1 MKVLV
6 SAYACSPGRG
16 SEPGVGWG
24 IVRALASRHELWV
37 IVESQFQR
45 DIERALAAE
54 PALRRQL
61 HFHFLPRTRHDALR
75 RLWPPSYYWFYRRWH
90 RDALQLAQRLHREVR
105 FDLAHQL
112 TMVGFREPGYLWRL
126 GIPFAWGPI
135 GGMGLFPWRFLPSV
149 GLRGA
154 VYFAGYDLFN
164 ELHMRFLTRP
174 RRAARA
180 AGAGLIAA
188 TQENARGAAERW
200 GVEATIVS
208 EIGLPSEPAAEP
220 SRRLPGEPLRLVWS
234 GRHVPGKALN
244 LAIEAVS
251 QLPVSVSWRLEI
263 LGDGPRSRAWRELA
277 ERRGVAGRCRF
288 HGWLPREEALEVTRR
303 GHVMVITSLRELT
316 STVTV
321 EALALGLPV
330 VCLDHCGFVDAVDAT
345 CGIRVPVRA
354 PTESVRALAEAI
366 GALAADEGLRSRLAA
381 GALRRARA
389 FSWDQKAE
397 VIGGLY
403 QARVDEAR
411 RAMAEA
417 VLQGGTP

>member
-1 MKVLV
+1 M
-6 SAYACSPGRG
+6 SAYACSPARG

-24 IVRALASRHELWV
+24 IVRALSSRHELWV
-37 IVESQFQR
+37 IVESQFR
-45 DIERALAAE
+45 SDVERSLAAE
-54 PALRRQL
+54 PGLGRRL
-61 HFHFLPRTRHDALR
+61 HFHFLPRTRHETLR
-75 RLWPPSYYWFYRRWH
+75 RLWPPSYYWYYRRWH
-90 RDALQLAQRLHREVR
+90 QDALRLARRLHEEVR

-112 TMVGFREPGYLWRL
+112 TMVGFREPGYLWTL
-126 GIPFAWGPI
+126 GIPFVWGPI

-149 GLRGA
+149 GLRGG

-164 ELHMRFLTRP
+164 ELHMRFLARP

-180 AGAGLIAA
+180 AGVGLIAA

-208 EIGLPSEPAAEP
+208 EIGLPSEPVAEP
-220 SRRLPGEPLRLVWS
+220 SRRLPGEPLRIVWS

-251 QLPVSVSWRLEI
+251 QLPPDVAWELDVV
-263 LGDGPRSRAWRELA
+263 GAGPCTRAWRALA
-277 ERRGVAGRCRF
+277 ARRGVAARCRF
-288 HGWLPREEALEVTRR
+288 HGWLARDQALEVVRG

-330 VCLDHCGFVDAVDAT
+330 VCLDHCGFVDAVDAS
-345 CGIRVPVRA
+345 CGIRVPARA
-354 PTESVRALAEAI
+354 PVETVRALAHAI
-366 GALAADEGLRSRLAA
+366 EKLAGDEGLRRALAA

-389 FSWDQKAE
+389 FSWAGKAD
-397 VIGGLY
+397 VIDALY
-403 QARVDEAR
+403 QARL
-411 RAMAEA
+411 AEA
-417 VLQGGTP
+417 PRAPRGEALAGGPP